1 MGIQS
6 AVTYNKWLI
15 RSENSLLFVLEYA
28 GPLDTNIYW
37 GITIVIHLIDSV
49 FFELCLLHFYLN
61 KF

>member
-49 FFELCLLHFYLN
+49 FF
-61 KF
+61 